1 MIFGE
6 RKKGKMKKIDCG
18 HHKIKIG
25 HDKNDK
31 NFDGKCV
38 KCGHIT
44 LYCQHICK
52 CMCCECCENY

>member
-1 MIFGE
+1 
-6 RKKGKMKKIDCG
+6 MKKIDCG